1 LTLENDMD
9 LALMDPALTEL
20 LFTAA
25 ACASLV
31 ILFLASAAVLPWSES
46 ELEEVEQG
54 VLRLA
59 EVVLG
64 EPIAQPAPAASRF
77 RAA

>member
-1 LTLENDMD
+1 
-9 LALMDPALTEL
+9 MDPALTEL
-20 LFTAA
+20 FFTAA

-31 ILFLASAAVLPWSES
+31 ILFLASAAVLPWTES

-59 EVVLG
+59 ELAIG
-64 EPIAQPAPAASRF
+64 ESILHAAVHPPVHPAAAASRS

>member
-1 LTLENDMD
+1 MD
-9 LALMDPALTEL
+9 TALMNPALTEL

-31 ILFLASAAVLPWSES
+31 ILFLASAAVLPWTEP

-54 VLRLA
+54 VLRLTEMA
-59 EVVLG
+59 LG
-64 EPIAQPAPAASRF
+64 EPIVHPVPAASRS

>member
-1 LTLENDMD
+1 
-9 LALMDPALTEL
+9 MDPALTEL

-31 ILFLASAAVLPWSES
+31 ILFLASAAVLPWTET

-54 VLRLA
+54 VRRLA
-59 EVVLG
+59 EIALG
-64 EPIAQPAPAASRF
+64 EPMVQSAPAASRS